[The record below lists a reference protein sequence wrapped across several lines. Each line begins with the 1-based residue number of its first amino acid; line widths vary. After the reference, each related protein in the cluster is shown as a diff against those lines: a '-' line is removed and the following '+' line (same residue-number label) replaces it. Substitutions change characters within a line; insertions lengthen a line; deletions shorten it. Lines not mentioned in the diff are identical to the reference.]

1 MEESTDSK
9 TTSRIIRQWYQ
20 ACINHHLNCLK
31 PGVGRLPTRLL
42 HLEKDSLRLC
52 HSSEIPCGTQ
62 YATLS
67 HCWGGL
73 ESLKLLK
80 SNYKEFILDIPRDQL
95 SKNFTD
101 AIQITKSLNLSYLWI
116 DSLCIVQDDP
126 EDWRHEAVLMSEV
139 YGHSS
144 INIAAAD
151 AENGKI
157 GCFFQRNP
165 RDIRPLRIK
174 LVKQSSLGDYVIFD
188 LYAQTERIQSGALIK
203 RAWAFQER
211 FLSPRTLHFT
221 CSQVFWECNRQIAS
235 EVFPTGFVGFPYH
248 SEVSLGRDWKLE
260 ELWPHIVRLYS
271 MGKLTYGTDKL
282 IALSGVAKW
291 YQDQRDDQYL
301 AGLWK
306 NDLARGLLWWVTNF
320 KEDNQPAEYQAPSWS
335 WASQNKAVNHDHVFL
350 SKRGS
355 SIYVNLLDVQIQS
368 QSPNCMG
375 QVTSGFIRLKCRN
388 LLRGSWSQ
396 PDGIA
401 ESSMGLPWKQL
412 TFKGI
417 WDVEPE
423 EGRMIYLLPIMD
435 QISDWVYGIMIEPS
449 GSTGTHNGWFRR
461 VGYFKL
467 DLTVHHHLPCHW
479 EEQTEYFRSLQKE
492 ANRVDS
498 YIPADSIYESTV
510 GEDERGNKLYT
521 IVLI

>member
-1 MEESTDSK
+1 
-9 TTSRIIRQWYQ
+9 
-20 ACINHHLNCLK
+20 LK

-42 HLEKDSLRLC
+42 HLEKYSLRLC
-52 HSSEIPCGTQ
+52 DSSEILRGTQ

-80 SNYKEFILDIPRDQL
+80 SNYKEFILDIPRDL
-95 SKNFTD
+95 LWKNFLD

-126 EDWRHEAVLMSEV
+126 EDWRHEAALMSDI

-157 GCFFQRNP
+157 GCFFRRNS
-165 RDIRPLRIK
+165 RDIMPFRIK
-174 LVKQSSLGDYVIFD
+174 LVKQNSLGDHIIFD
-188 LYAQTERIQSGALIK
+188 LYAQTEGIQSGALVK

-221 CSQVFWECNRQIAS
+221 RSQVFWECKKQIAS
-235 EVFPTGFVGFPYH
+235 EVFPTGFIGFPYH
-248 SEVSLGRDWKLE
+248 SEVRLGRDWKLE

-306 NDLARGLLWWVTNF
+306 NDLARDLLWWVTNP
-320 KEDNQPAEYQAPSWS
+320 KENGQSAEYQAPSWS
-335 WASQNKAVNHDHVFL
+335 WASQNKAVGHHHVVS
-350 SKRGS
+350 SKSGNL
-355 SIYVNLLDVQIQS
+355 IYVNLLDAQIQS
-368 QSPNCMG
+368 LPPNSMG
-375 QVTSGFIRLKCRN
+375 QVTSGYIRLKCRN
-388 LLRGSWSQ
+388 LLCGYWS
-396 PDGIA
+396 PLDGIA
-401 ESSMGLPWKQL
+401 EFSMGLPWKQL

-417 WDVEPE
+417 WDMEPADE
-423 EGRMIYLLPIMD
+423 RMVYLLPIMG
-435 QISDWVYGIMIEPS
+435 QISDSVYGIMIEPS
-449 GSTGTHNGWFRR
+449 GSPGAHNGWFRR
-461 VGYFKL
+461 VGYFML
-467 DLTVHHHLPCHW
+467 DLAVDHHLPCHW

-492 ANRVDS
+492 LNRVDS

-510 GEDERGNKLYT
+510 GGDRRGNKLYT